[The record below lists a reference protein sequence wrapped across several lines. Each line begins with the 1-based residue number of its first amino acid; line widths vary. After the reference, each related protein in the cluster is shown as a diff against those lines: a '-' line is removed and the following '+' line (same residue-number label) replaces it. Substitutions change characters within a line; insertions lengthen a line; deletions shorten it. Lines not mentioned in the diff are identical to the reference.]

1 MGWALAILV
10 GVLIVGSVGWR
21 LLQGPDGPEIAPEE
35 LVEQLNRE
43 ACPCILDVR
52 SAGEYHAGHVPGA
65 RNISHREIAARIQE
79 LTPFQE
85 QDIVVYCEHGIRAGA
100 AIKALQ
106 SAGFTRVIHL
116 QGDMS
121 AWRQAKRLTE
131 SQV

>member
-1 MGWALAILV
+1 MGWSVAILI
-10 GVLIVGSVGWR
+10 GVLIVGTVWR
-21 LLQGPDGPEIAPEE
+21 LLQGPDGPEMAPEE
-35 LVEQLNRE
+35 LVKLLKQES
-43 ACPCILDVR
+43 CPCILDVR
-52 SAGEYHAGHVPGA
+52 SADEYHAGHIPGA
-65 RNISHREIAARIQE
+65 RNISHHEIAARIHE

-85 QDIVVYCEHGIRAGA
+85 QDLVVYCEHGVRAGA

-121 AWRQAKRLTE
+121 AWRQAKRPTQ